1 MKDKQYMKVTSRKH
15 KRYTN
20 DTAMKHRQC
29 TIDTAMKHRQCTID
43 TAMKHRQCTI
53 DTRIIHI
60 TNLEEK
66 RHLTI
71 TQEHLIKQIAVREN
85 MNTAT
90 VRRVFHAAEGILFD
104 HLSSTTPSECTTIK
118 LVDGLSLECTYIP
131 ERQIHTYDNIICK
144 PRIWV
149 KPKITRYYNRKLNR
163 YFDGGRL

>member
-20 DTAMKHRQC
+20 
-29 TIDTAMKHRQCTID
+29 D

-71 TQEHLIKQIAVREN
+71 TQEHLIKQIAIREN

-90 VRRVFHAAEGILFD
+90 VRRVFHAAEDILFD
-104 HLSSTTPSECTTIK
+104 HLSSTTPSESTTIK
-118 LVDGLSLECTYIP
+118 FVDGLSLECTYIP